1 MLPEVTKEVA
11 NEVFAALV
19 NPENVRTSWREMI
32 EQNRELFISL
42 EEVAITAAAK
52 EYMNGEM
59 FLRGAM
65 CVWESLR
72 VQDEV
77 DDNQQGE
84 NRIEDNADEL
94 IKLAKSENSIFIKIG
109 TDRGGADIEYGP
121 YSLDI
126 IKKLFKENRINGKT
140 FVFFTRNE

>member
-19 NPENVRTSWREMI
+19 NPENVRASWREMI
-32 EQNRELFISL
+32 EQNRTLFTSL

-77 DDNQQGE
+77 DDMNDKWG
-84 NRIEDNADEL
+84 I
-94 IKLAKSENSIFIKIG
+94 
-109 TDRGGADIEYGP
+109 
-121 YSLDI
+121 
-126 IKKLFKENRINGKT
+126 
-140 FVFFTRNE
+140 

>member
-1 MLPEVTKEVA
+1 MLPEVSKEVA
-11 NEVFAALV
+11 DEVFTALV
-19 NPENVRTSWREMI
+19 NPENVRSSWREMI

-42 EEVAITAAAK
+42 EEVAVTAAAK

-77 DDNQQGE
+77 DDMNDKWG
-84 NRIEDNADEL
+84 I
-94 IKLAKSENSIFIKIG
+94 
-109 TDRGGADIEYGP
+109 
-121 YSLDI
+121 
-126 IKKLFKENRINGKT
+126 
-140 FVFFTRNE
+140 

>member
-32 EQNRELFISL
+32 EQNRALFISL

-77 DDNQQGE
+77 DDMNDKWG
-84 NRIEDNADEL
+84 I
-94 IKLAKSENSIFIKIG
+94 
-109 TDRGGADIEYGP
+109 
-121 YSLDI
+121 
-126 IKKLFKENRINGKT
+126 
-140 FVFFTRNE
+140 